1 MRIDAFGGD
10 ILQNADCII
19 ILERN
24 IDAFRSMYTVTL
36 IIHDASCI
44 YTIYRKSHVM
54 HHILCNMGQIS
65 CIISHIMSYHRI
77 SSVTVIMYIPQI
89 NSNHM
94 SYVTLYIYYIYSYV
108 IYCVPCIEIILN
120 NIIICADA
128 YILYHMLL
136 FCSPGFHHWWNC
148 LNIPDSVGFYEDV
161 HWIWNLLLLLWLW
174 NI

>member
-24 IDAFRSMYTVTL
+24 IDTFTSMYTVTL
-36 IIHDASCI
+36 IIHDVSCI

-54 HHILCNMGQIS
+54 HHILRNMGQIS
-65 CIISHIMSYHRI
+65 CIISHIMSYHHI

-94 SYVTLYIYYIYSYV
+94 SYVILYILYIYSLYRG
-108 IYCVPCIEIILN
+108 
-120 NIIICADA
+120 NIK
-128 YILYHMLL
+128 
-136 FCSPGFHHWWNC
+136 
-148 LNIPDSVGFYEDV
+148 
-161 HWIWNLLLLLWLW
+161 
-174 NI
+174 